1 MQNTSARTS
10 PVSLITNF
18 ATVWAS
24 GLVVR
29 SLLFEL
35 VTGSPLPASSM
46 RWPEQAGLFCF
57 RLISTVPGTLLVAAC
72 YTAMQRSANRPPR
85 VRTIV
90 VACCWAVPLTLALVS
105 FTSWAA
111 FYATGQFMGTE
122 AWTLALSSPSLL
134 IDHVMEIEPIV
145 LVAIPA
151 FAIAIVIANERLCR
165 WTSTWSAGRAR
176 GMSYAV
182 FGALVCALAAAYL
195 GDLAAERD
203 NTPVAN
209 ETTRE
214 MEMPHE
220 AYVRS
225 AMDKSGPVARLLV
238 DAFHAVTLTT
248 LRAAR
253 WAGSGE
259 SGHRMISPSDYARRA
274 PAGAPRLSVI
284 VVLVESLRRDE
295 LSAEGGPRDVMPSVD
310 ALAREATVYTDA
322 VAPAAQ
328 SDFATTSVLS
338 SQFPLRYISFHPFPP
353 HVPYPRVL
361 PWDIL
366 KPLGYR
372 TAVFSS
378 QNEYWAGMY
387 NFLQTGSVDYFLHAE
402 TFNGRTY
409 SANVDRG
416 LHEWMEKTGHAG
428 KIDDSDT
435 IDEAIAW
442 TDSIART
449 APFFAYINLQSSHTP
464 YVLTRH
470 FAPRFGSGRVSFP
483 ILFDVFPADSAR
495 AVRDL
500 YDNSLAYADAQLGR
514 LFDAL
519 KRSGRWKSTV
529 VVVLG
534 DHGEAFYEHG
544 FGAHGSELY
553 GEVTHVP
560 LIIRV
565 PSQRAV
571 RDTLPASTI
580 DVMPTVLGIL
590 GLPRHPAHQGINLA
604 NRAARVDRPEFSLTQ
619 TAMADEVGVEQDQW
633 KLIYDVR
640 HSVTRLYDLRNDPGE
655 SHDIAGS
662 DPADRDALMGTMAA
676 WWARQIGYYEQ
687 LPAKPAFYAPDAP
700 VAVPL
705 AEPKRR

>member
-1 MQNTSARTS
+1 MQNSFDRKTAARF
-10 PVSLITNF
+10 VMNF
-18 ATVWAS
+18 ATVWVS
-24 GLVVR
+24 GLILR

-35 VTGSPLPASSM
+35 VTGSPFPASSM

-57 RLISTVPGTLLVAAC
+57 RLISTIPGTALLAAC
-72 YTAMQRSANRPPR
+72 YTVMQESAKIPSRAR
-85 VRTIV
+85 RFV
-90 VACCWAVPLTLALVS
+90 VALAWAAPVTLALTS
-105 FTSWAA
+105 FSSWAA
-111 FYATGQFMGTE
+111 FYATGQFMGAE
-122 AWTLALSSPSLL
+122 AWALAISSPSLL
-134 IDHVMEIEPIV
+134 IDHVMEIEPAI

-151 FAIAIVIANERLCR
+151 FAIAIVVANERLCR
-165 WTSTWSAGRAR
+165 WTSLWPAARAR
-176 GMSYAV
+176 LLSYGIAGLL
-182 FGALVCALAAAYL
+182 GAAITTAYA

-203 NTPVAN
+203 LTPVADGA
-209 ETTRE
+209 THE

-220 AYVRS
+220 VYMSA

-259 SGHRMISPSDYARRA
+259 RGRRIISPLEYARRA
-274 PAGAPRLSVI
+274 PEKLPHLSVI
-284 VVLVESLRRDE
+284 VVMIESLRRDE
-295 LSAEGGPRDVMPSVD
+295 LLASGGTRSVMPAVE
-310 ALAREATVYTDA
+310 ALAHESTVYSGA

-338 SQFPLRYISFHPFPP
+338 SQFPLRAISFHPFPQ
-353 HVPYPRVL
+353 HVRYPRVL

-366 KPLGYR
+366 KPFGYR

-409 SANVDRG
+409 STTVDRG

-435 IDEAIAW
+435 IDEAVAW
-442 TDSIART
+442 TDSIPRT
-449 APFFAYINLQSSHTP
+449 TPFFAYVNLQSSHTP
-464 YVLTRH
+464 YVLTRP

-483 ILFDVFPADSAR
+483 ILFDVFPSDSAG
-495 AVRDL
+495 AVRDM
-500 YDNSLAYADAQLGR
+500 YDNSLAYADSQLDR

-519 KRSGRWKSTV
+519 KRSGRWESTV

-560 LIIRV
+560 LIVRV
-565 PSQRAV
+565 PSRRPA

-580 DVMPTVLGIL
+580 DVMPTILGIL
-590 GLPRHPAHQGINLA
+590 GLPPHPAHQGINLA
-604 NRAARVDRPEFSLTQ
+604 NRAGRADRPLFSLTQ

-633 KLIYDVR
+633 KLIYDLR

-655 SHDIAGS
+655 SHNIA
-662 DPADRDALMGTMAA
+662 DAYPADRDALMGTMAA
-676 WWARQIGYYEQ
+676 WWSRQTGYYSQ
-687 LPAKPAFYAPDAP
+687 LPAKPEYYAPDPP

-705 AEPKRR
+705 ERPARR